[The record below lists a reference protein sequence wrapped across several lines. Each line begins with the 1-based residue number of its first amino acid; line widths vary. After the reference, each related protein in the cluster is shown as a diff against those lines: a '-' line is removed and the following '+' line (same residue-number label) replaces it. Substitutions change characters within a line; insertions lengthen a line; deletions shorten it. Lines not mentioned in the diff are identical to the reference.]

1 MKRSIFLILISLFL
15 FTGAFSQQKFDTL
28 SLSDV
33 IGGKFFPKYVWGIK
47 SMNDG
52 IHYTSLAFTPKGM
65 ALIKYSYETGEPVDT
80 LINFADIAIPWVG
93 MKYQF
98 SKDEKKVLFY
108 TNAKYIYRRS
118 FTANYFVYDLKK
130 NEVTQVFDKP
140 IRIATLSPNGNLV
153 AFMKD
158 NNLFIKNLKTQEVK
172 QITTDGEKDKII
184 NGAPDW
190 VYEEE
195 FSFVRAYTWS
205 PNGRYLAYMKFDESR
220 VPKYV
225 LLKYSDDVTK
235 SYPAYYT
242 YKYPT
247 AGEPNSK
254 VTVHIYDLKSGKTL
268 QVKIKIPYEYIPR
281 IKWRPDGKYLAIET
295 MNRHQDTLHLLYA
308 DPKTGKSFV
317 AFTETN
323 SKYIEDGFY
332 DNLRFLP
339 DKLMLVLSER
349 DGWRHFFLYNWDG
362 KFIKALNHG
371 NWDVVSFVDYNPKTK
386 TLYYK
391 AAKHS
396 PINREIY
403 ALNIETGQEQQISH
417 DIGNP
422 DITFSKT
429 FKYYIYHFSNAT
441 TPPKYELY
449 NSDGKLVRTLVDNSA
464 ILDSL
469 AKYGNIHKTF
479 FTFTTAHGVKLYAY
493 KILPPDFDSTKK
505 YPAVVMQYSGP
516 ASQTVVNR
524 WDLGWGEY
532 LASHGYV
539 VFDVDTRG
547 TDLRGE
553 HFRKLTYLQL
563 GKYESQDLADA
574 GKYFASL
581 NYIDG
586 KHMAIWGWSYG
597 GFMVLSVLTRH
608 PDVYAAGIAV
618 APVTNWRY
626 YDNIYTE
633 RYMRTPQENPD
644 GYDQNSPL
652 TYAGKLK
659 AHLLIIHGLADDNVH
674 PINTFQFTRLLDK
687 AHKSYQMHIYT
698 NLNHSLPGVY
708 LQLFR
713 MKTQF
718 LNKYLKNQ
726 Q

>member
-1 MKRSIFLILISLFL
+1 MKRKILFALISLF
-15 FTGAFSQQKFDTL
+15 FISSAFAQQKFDTL
-28 SLSDV
+28 SLADV
-33 IGGKFFPKYVWGIK
+33 IGGRFFPKYVWGIK

-52 IHYTSLAFTPKGM
+52 IHYSSLSITPQGM
-65 ALIKYSYETGEPVDT
+65 ALVKYSYETGQPVDT
-80 LINFADIAIPWVG
+80 LINFAKLSIPWIG
-93 MKYQF
+93 FKYQF
-98 SKDEKKVLFY
+98 SQDESKVLFY
-108 TNAKYIYRRS
+108 TNARHIYRHS
-118 FTANYFVYDLKK
+118 FTANFFVYDLKK
-130 NEVTQVFDKP
+130 QLLTQVFDQP
-140 IRIATLSPNGNLV
+140 VRIATLSPNGKMV

-158 NNLFIKNLKTQEVK
+158 NNLFIKDLKTSK
-172 QITTDGEKDKII
+172 ITQITFDGKKDSII

-195 FSFVRAYTWS
+195 FSFNKAYQWS
-205 PNGRYLAYMKFDESR
+205 PNGRYLAYMKFDESQ

-225 LLKYSDDVTK
+225 LLKYSDDITN
-235 SYPAYYT
+235 SYPDYYT

-254 VTVHIYDLKSGKTL
+254 VTVHIYDLKTAKTK
-268 QVKIKIPYEYIPR
+268 QVKINIHYEYIPR
-281 IKWRPDGKYLAIET
+281 IKWRPDGKFLAIET

-308 DPKTGKSFV
+308 NPKTGQSHV
-317 AFTETN
+317 VFTETN

-339 DKLMLVLSER
+339 DNKMLVLSER
-349 DGWRHFFLYNWDG
+349 DGWRHFYLYDWNG
-362 KFIKALNHG
+362 KLIKALNHG
-371 NWDVVSFVDYNPKTK
+371 DWDVVSYIDFDPKTQ

-403 ALNIETGQEQQISH
+403 ALDINTGEEKQISH
-417 DIGNP
+417 DTGNP

-429 FKYYIYHFSNAT
+429 FKYYIYQFSNAT
-441 TPPKYELY
+441 TPPKFELY
-449 NSDGKLVRTLVDNSA
+449 NSDGQLVRTLVDNSDL
-464 ILDSL
+464 LDTL

-479 FTFTTAHGVKLYAY
+479 FTFTTGHGVKLYAY

-505 YPAVVMQYSGP
+505 YPAVLMQYSGP

-524 WDLGWGEY
+524 WDLAWGEY

-539 VFDVDTRG
+539 VFAVDPRG
-547 TDLRGE
+547 TNLRGE
-553 HFRKLTYLQL
+553 QFRKITYLQL
-563 GKYESQDLADA
+563 GKYESLDLADA

-586 KHMAIWGWSYG
+586 NHMAIWGWSYG

-608 PDVYAAGIAV
+608 PGVFSTGIAV

-652 TYAGKLK
+652 TYADQLN

-687 AHKSYQMHIYT
+687 AHKSYRMHIYT

-713 MKTQF
+713 MKTDF
-718 LNKYLKNQ
+718 LNKYLKQ